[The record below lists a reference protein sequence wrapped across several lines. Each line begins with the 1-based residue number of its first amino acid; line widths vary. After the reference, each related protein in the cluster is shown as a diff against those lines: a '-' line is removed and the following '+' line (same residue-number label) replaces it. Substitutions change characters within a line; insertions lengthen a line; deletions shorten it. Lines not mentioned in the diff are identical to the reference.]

1 MEDISEE
8 AMARTSFTL
17 VMLIIAGSMALALGL
32 LGIYGVISYA
42 VSQRTREIGIRLAL
56 GAQRSSLR
64 WMFVRSA
71 LALTGAGIA
80 IGLAAAAVLTQ
91 LMKTL
96 LFGIRPL
103 DPVTFVAV
111 PLTLVIAAILASYLP
126 TARAAAVNPVDAL
139 KAE

>member
-1 MEDISEE
+1 
-8 AMARTSFTL
+8 
-17 VMLIIAGSMALALGL
+17 
-32 LGIYGVISYA
+32 
-42 VSQRTREIGIRLAL
+42 
-56 GAQRSSLR
+56 
-64 WMFVRSA
+64 
-71 LALTGAGIA
+71 
-80 IGLAAAAVLTQ
+80 
-91 LMKTL
+91 MKTL